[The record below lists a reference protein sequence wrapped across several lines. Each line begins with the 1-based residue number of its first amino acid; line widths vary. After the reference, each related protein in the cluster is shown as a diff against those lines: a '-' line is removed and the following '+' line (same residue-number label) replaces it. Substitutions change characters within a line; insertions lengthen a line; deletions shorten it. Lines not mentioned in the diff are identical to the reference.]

1 MSFQRDFIDN
11 NSKAVIRASKGT
23 GIFPS
28 VSMAQMIIESGWGKD
43 TLPRKYNNYFGIKKG
58 SGWNGRTVWLPTP
71 KDSKPY
77 SEFRVYNNSQESIK
91 DHISFLQ
98 KNKRYEKNGVFNSQ
112 TPEQQLY
119 ALKRAGYAESP
130 TYAPALINLIRNWN
144 LKELDSMS
152 GGIAINKKIVIPVLL
167 LGSVFLILREER
179 II

>member
-71 KDSKPY
+71 KDAKPY
-77 SEFRVYNNSQESIK
+77 SEFRVYNNSLESIK

-119 ALKRAGYAESP
+119 ALKRAGYAESAN
-130 TYAPALINLIRNWN
+130 YAPALINLISDYG
-144 LKELDSMS
+144 LKSLDKQRS
-152 GGIAINKKIVIPVLL
+152 GLIINKKVIIPTLLIGSVLL
-167 LGSVFLILREER
+167 ILKEER